1 MYTISHVAISV
12 TDFNKSINFYKK
24 FGLSVIKEWKAE
36 DLSIQI
42 AHLKLREMVIEI
54 FCYKEYIDMPLES
67 SVLSTDLP
75 VIGVKH
81 FAFGVKNIEEAYN
94 DLNQKGIITKEL
106 KITTGRLGKRYF
118 FITDPDGILI
128 EVIEM

>member
-12 TDFNKSINFYKK
+12 TNFSNSINFYKQ
-24 FGLSVIKEWKAE
+24 FGFSVIKEWKAE

-42 AHLKLREMVIEI
+42 AHIKLGEMVVEI
-54 FCYKEYIDMPLES
+54 FCYKDYMDMPSDS

-75 VIGVKH
+75 IIGVKH
-81 FAFGVKNIEEAYN
+81 FAFGVENIDVAYN
-94 DLNQKGIITKEL
+94 DLCQKGIITKEL
-106 KITTGRLGKRYF
+106 EITTGRLGKKYF
-118 FITDPDGILI
+118 FIADPDGILI